1 MRAVLAACLLLVLV
15 GCGDDSSG
23 SSAATA
29 KAAATATAA
38 ATPAA
43 TPGTAEQR
51 AIAAVLER
59 YAQAV
64 RSGDARA
71 ICRGLLSREVLQR
84 VQQAGGQCER
94 DLIADAV
101 AAGGP
106 SYALKVAAIR
116 VAGRRASARTVVTDR
131 SGTRPQD
138 QPLVREAGG
147 WRLSVD

>member
-1 MRAVLAACLLLVLV
+1 MRVVLAVCLLLILV

-23 SSAATA
+23 A
-29 KAAATATAA
+29 KAKATATAVA
-38 ATPAA
+38 TRTATPAA

-71 ICRGLLSREVLQR
+71 ICSGLLSREVLRR
-84 VQQAGGQCER
+84 VQQAGGECER

-101 AAGGP
+101 EAGGP
-106 SYALKVAAIR
+106 SYALKVASIE
-116 VAGRRASARTVVTDR
+116 VTGRRASARTVVTDR
-131 SGTRPQD
+131 RGTRPQD

-147 WRLSVD
+147 WRLSVG